1 MTDLD
6 DIVDDLIMITRD
18 LMSVSD
24 RLFAYHK
31 EKALQ
36 EIADFGQLQD
46 KCEHEYDH
54 NGECL
59 KCDEPMS
66 KWVEITK
73 GECEE
78 LYKASEGHWLEYAW
92 AIEAK
97 LKEKNTWIFIR

>member
-1 MTDLD
+1 MTNLD

-31 EKALQ
+31 ELALQ

-46 KCEHEYDH
+46 KCDHAYDH

-66 KWVEITK
+66 D
-73 GECEE
+73 
-78 LYKASEGHWLEYAW
+78 
-92 AIEAK
+92 K
-97 LKEKNTWIFIR
+97 LKEKNT